1 MINKGMSKTKHT
13 RPISGVSIRNPNQ
26 FKGQVDDDGRECTLC
41 LIYKVWDEFGTYS
54 RSPLGR
60 RSVCK
65 QCMREQET
73 GRDRNAAVR
82 DRRLVLKS
90 TDPLKLKARTVRTGM
105 LRRTNLPAPTI
116 AEIERWLKSQPLV
129 CHYTGT
135 TLLENDL
142 SVDHKIP
149 LERGGN
155 NELTNLCV
163 CTKQMNTTK
172 GTMTDLEFAS
182 LLKFLVNWEDGGA
195 KVLSRL
201 RMAGHA
207 FSSK

>member
-1 MINKGMSKTKHT
+1 MSRTKNT
-13 RPISGVSIRNPNQ
+13 RPISGVTIRNPNQ
-26 FKGQVDDDGRECTLC
+26 FKGQVDDIGRECTKC
-41 LIYKVWDEFGTYS
+41 LTYKAWGEFGTYS

-65 QCMREQET
+65 QCMKELEA
-73 GRDRNAAVR
+73 GRDRNSMVR
-82 DRRLVLKS
+82 ERRLILKY
-90 TDPLKLKARTVRTGM
+90 TDPLKLKARTVRNGM
-105 LRRTNLPAPTI
+105 LRRSGLPAPTI
-116 AEIERWLKSQPLV
+116 SEIEDWLKSQPLV
-129 CHYTGT
+129 CHYSGKP
-135 TLLENDL
+135 LPEDDL

-149 LERGGN
+149 LERGGDN
-155 NELTNLCV
+155 SLTNLCV

-182 LLKFLVNWEDGGA
+182 LLEFLVEWEDGGT

-207 FSSK
+207 FSNK